1 MPALYGSGTTT
12 YRPPAVAP
20 KISIPRITLPNPST
34 LSLWGPKQTTPPP
47 VYEPSVITPST
58 EVTIP
63 SASLPTTDMPSPEE
77 MAGQFVEARRQT
89 NFADRSAADM
99 AKQQSLSDKLL
110 SKGSGGTSGGTSG
123 GAGNGTIIAN
133 AQRYYGVPYKWG
145 GKSAKTG
152 FDCSGFVQA
161 VARDSGVS
169 IPGSTA
175 TQLAWFK
182 SKKMTVSSDNMQV
195 GDYIYF
201 SSGGPTGRHV
211 GIYMGNGKMIDAP
224 HTGSVVRVDSI
235 SGRTIIGVG
244 RLPQKGDPPSA
255 RASHPIQPGPA
266 PFGLN
271 EKLWEALTRA
281 NDAMDAAGVA
291 KITVTEGFRPAS
303 EQKQL
308 LASQPGFAA
317 PVGKSMHGDGGKAAD
332 INVTNPAGWKWLHAN
347 ASKFGLAFPSKE
359 EAWHVEIDPRIKK

>member
-1 MPALYGSGTTT
+1 
-12 YRPPAVAP
+12 
-20 KISIPRITLPNPST
+20 LPDPST

-47 VYEPSVITPST
+47 VYEPSTFTPST
-58 EVTIP
+58 EVTVP
-63 SASLPTTDMPSPEE
+63 PAPLLSMDMPSPEE
-77 MAGQFVEARRQT
+77 LATQAVEARRQT
-89 NFADRSAADM
+89 NFIDRANADM
-99 AKQQSLSDKLL
+99 AKQQSLSDRLL
-110 SKGSGGTSGGTSG
+110 AKGSGGTSGG
-123 GAGNGTIIAN
+123 NNTIIAN
-133 AQRYYGVPYKWG
+133 AQRYEGIPYKWG

-152 FDCSGFVQA
+152 FDCSGFTQA

-182 SKKMTVSSDNMQV
+182 SKKLLVGSNNLQV

-211 GIYMGNGKMIDAP
+211 GIYMGGGKMIDAP
-224 HTGSVVRVDSI
+224 HTGSVVGVHSI
-235 SGRTIIGVG
+235 AGRTIIGVG
-244 RLPQKGDPPSA
+244 RLPQKGDAYST
-255 RASHPIQPGPA
+255 RAAHPVKPGPA
-266 PFGLN
+266 PFGLD

-281 NDAMDAAGVA
+281 NNAMDAAGVA
-291 KITVTEGFRPAS
+291 NITVTEGFRPAS

-317 PVGKSMHGDGGKAAD
+317 PVGKSKHGDGGKAAD

-347 ASKFGLAFPSKE
+347 ASRFGLAFPSKD
-359 EAWHVEIDPRIKK
+359 EAWHAELDPRRGSK